1 MRLTQKNYYGPKANW
16 AYMSKSQFGS
26 FARCEAATMAEL
38 SGEFKPEPS
47 AALLV
52 GSYVDAAL
60 TSKQELDAFLAEHPE
75 VLNSRTGELKA
86 DFKQAQLMV
95 DRVKQDELFRML
107 TNGKSQVIL
116 KGEIA
121 GVAFRGKADFI
132 LSAEQCRAI
141 MAAFPETAEVLGG
154 PFTEG
159 CIVDLKST
167 KDFEMVWSEKNGCK
181 VSWIEAWDYVSQ
193 GAIYRELYR
202 QMTGKTLP
210 FVIVAVTK
218 EKETDLDAFYIPQ
231 TELDAALRIVEDNA
245 PMYNEVKAGLR
256 DPIRCESCAY
266 CRRTKKLTKIKNYKE
281 ESLYVK

>member
-1 MRLTQKNYYGPKANW
+1 MRLTQKNYYGPQANW

-26 FARCEAATMAEL
+26 FARCEAATLAEL

-47 AALLV
+47 VALLV

-60 TSKQELDAFLAEHPE
+60 TSPKELEAFLTEHPE

-95 DRVKQDELFRML
+95 DRVKRDELFRML
-107 TNGKSQVIL
+107 TKGKSQVIL
-116 KGEIA
+116 KGEIG

-141 MAAFPETAEVLGG
+141 MEAFPETTEVLGG

-159 CIVDLKST
+159 CIVDLKSC
-167 KDFEMVWSEKNGCK
+167 KDFEMVWSETEGRK
-181 VSWIEAWDYVSQ
+181 VSFIEAWNYVSQ

-218 EKETDLDAFYIPQ
+218 EKETDLDAFYIPHA
-231 TELDAALRIVEDNA
+231 EMDAALRIVEDNA
-245 PMYNEVKAGLR
+245 PIYNEVKAGLR
-256 DPIRCESCAY
+256 EPIRCESCAY
-266 CRRTKKLTKIKNYKE
+266 CRRTKKLTRIKNYKE
-281 ESLYVK
+281 DI